1 MSRTIAIVGGGISGL
16 AAAEAIERR
25 SKEAGAEVKAVV
37 LEAEPAPGGKI
48 KSAREEGFVV
58 DTGPHGFLDKEPKMF
73 ELIDRL
79 GLRSSL
85 LAANEAA
92 ERRFVMRAGALR
104 ELPSSPPKFL
114 TSDVLPLG
122 AKLRV
127 LAEPFAKRRP
137 AKEES
142 VWDFAARRIGPVAA
156 DVLVDAMVTGIY
168 GGDPKRLS
176 LPSAFPRMFEL
187 ESDYGSLVKA
197 QIALA
202 KQKKG
207 SKAGGPSG
215 TLHSF
220 TEGLG
225 EITSA
230 LAARADVR
238 TGAAVE
244 RIERTDRGWRVTH
257 QGGAI
262 EADGVVLAV
271 PAFVAEALLAPLAP
285 APAAQLGAVPYAD
298 VAVVVQCFSAEEIGR
313 DVSAFG
319 FLIPEIEKRPILGTI
334 LASSVFP
341 PHAPRGAVMLRT
353 IVGGVRHPEHARGDD
368 ETLLARA
375 RDELDQILSIR
386 PRATPLLQR
395 VVRWP
400 RGIPQYDLGHAEKV
414 EAADAVER
422 ALPGIFL
429 IGNAFRGVAMLSCVA
444 EADRLSERALGHLLS
459 EAAPA

>member
-25 SKEAGAEVKAVV
+25 SKEAGSAVKAVV
-37 LEAEPAPGGKI
+37 LEGEATPGGKI

-114 TSDVLPLG
+114 VSDVLPLG

-127 LAEPFAKRRP
+127 LAEPLAKKRP
-137 AKEES
+137 DEEES
-142 VWDFAARRIGPVAA
+142 VWRFAARRIGPVAA

-176 LPSAFPRMFEL
+176 LPAAFPRMFEL
-187 ESDYGSLVKA
+187 ESVYGSLIKA

-202 KQKKG
+202 KEKKG
-207 SKAGGPSG
+207 SKAGGPTG

-225 EITSA
+225 ELTAA

-238 TGAAVE
+238 TDSSVE
-244 RIERTDRGWRVTH
+244 RVERKEGGYRVTH
-257 QGGAI
+257 RGGAL
-262 EADGVVLAV
+262 EVEGVVLAV
-271 PAFVAEALLAPLAP
+271 PAFVAESLLSPLAP
-285 APAAQLGAVPYAD
+285 TPAETLGRIPYAD
-298 VAVVVQCFSAEEIGR
+298 VAVVVQCFSKEDIGG
-313 DVSAFG
+313 DVGAFG
-319 FLIPEIEKRPILGTI
+319 FLIPEVERRSILGTI

-341 PHAPRGAVMLRT
+341 PHAPEGAVMLRT
-353 IVGGVRHPEHARGDD
+353 ITGGVRHPEHAAGDD
-368 ETLLARA
+368 ETLLQLARS
-375 RDELDQILSIR
+375 ELDQILSIR
-386 PRATPLLQR
+386 PGATPLLQR

-414 EAADAVER
+414 AAADAVEK

-429 IGNAFRGVAMLSCVA
+429 IGNAFRGVAMLNCVA
-444 EADRLSERALGHLLS
+444 EADRLAERALGHLMS
-459 EAAPA
+459 ETAPV